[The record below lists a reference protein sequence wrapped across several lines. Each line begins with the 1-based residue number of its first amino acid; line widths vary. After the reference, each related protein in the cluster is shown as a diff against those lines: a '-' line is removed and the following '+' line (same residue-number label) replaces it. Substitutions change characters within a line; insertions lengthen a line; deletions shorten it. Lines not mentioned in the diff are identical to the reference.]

1 MRAKG
6 IRLEQLV
13 LAIMLLAALC
23 WNLANASEIK
33 QLRVES
39 GATGTR
45 AELQLDRPGAYKVI
59 ELSNPERLVVD
70 FPASRL
76 GRPLGLNTATG
87 AIRSVRTGQP
97 EPGTVRVVW
106 VTSTVLVAVVVVNC
120 APLVL
125 LTWRAVHHS
134 MLRVPAAGCC
144 ASVRA
149 TKPAESGAAVPD
161 GMI

>member
-6 IRLEQLV
+6 IRFEQV
-13 LAIMLLAALC
+13 LLAAMLLAALC

-33 QLRVES
+33 QLRVET

-87 AIRSVRTGQP
+87 AIKSVRTGQP
-97 EPGTVRVVW
+97 EPGTVRVVFDHR
-106 VTSTVLVAVVVVNC
+106 STFDSA
-120 APLVL
+120 
-125 LTWRAVHHS
+125 WRRCGAE
-134 MLRVPAAGCC
+134 PATL
-144 ASVRA
+144 S
-149 TKPAESGAAVPD
+149 PANSSRCRHR
-161 GMI
+161 

>member
-33 QLRVES
+33 QLRVET
-39 GATGTR
+39 GVTGTR

-87 AIRSVRTGQP
+87 AIKSVRTGQP
-97 EPGTVRVVW
+97 EPGR
-106 VTSTVLVAVVVVNC
+106 
-120 APLVL
+120 
-125 LTWRAVHHS
+125 
-134 MLRVPAAGCC
+134 
-144 ASVRA
+144 RA
-149 TKPAESGAAVPD
+149 TPDPAPCARTQSGTAAPRAR
-161 GMI
+161 